1 MFRWR
6 KDLATLNAN
15 LVGVTMDGRHMGG
28 TASTT
33 RWSDVVGRPLRS
45 PLRWLAAATLV
56 ASGAVHI
63 PVIPM
68 HLEEA
73 PYIGYLFIALTAV
86 CFAIAVAVL
95 LVDSVV
101 VWAAGG
107 VVTALAVIAY
117 VLSRTVGLPQIA
129 DDIGNWTDPLGVAA
143 IAAETVTV
151 LLAVV
156 ALWHAQPL
164 LEPDRSRVR

>member
-1 MFRWR
+1 
-6 KDLATLNAN
+6 
-15 LVGVTMDGRHMGG
+15 MGG
-28 TASTT
+28 DLGTT

-45 PLRWLAAATLV
+45 PLRWLAAATLA

-63 PVIPM
+63 PIIGM

-73 PYIGYLFIALTAV
+73 PYIGYLFIALTAA
-86 CFAIAVAVL
+86 CIALAVAVL

-101 VWAAGG
+101 VWTAGG
-107 VVTALAVIAY
+107 VVTALALVGY

-143 IAAETVTV
+143 ITAETVTV
-151 LLAVV
+151 LLAVLV
-156 ALWHAQPL
+156 LRRAQPIL
-164 LEPDRSRVR
+164 QPVRPRVR

>member
-1 MFRWR
+1 MSAR
-6 KDLATLNAN
+6 
-15 LVGVTMDGRHMGG
+15 
-28 TASTT
+28 
-33 RWSDVVGRPLRS
+33 SDVMGALRS

-56 ASGAVHI
+56 ASGIVHI

-73 PYIGYLFIALTAV
+73 PYIGCLFIALTAV
-86 CFAIAVAVL
+86 CFALAAAVL
-95 LVDSVV
+95 LVDSIL

-117 VLSRTVGLPQIA
+117 VLSRTVGLPQIQ
-129 DDIGNWTDPLGVAA
+129 DDIGNWSEPLGIAA
-143 IAAETVTV
+143 ITAETLTL

-156 ALWHAQPL
+156 ALRRAEAAVQAA
-164 LEPDRSRVR
+164 RQVR

>member
-1 MFRWR
+1 M
-6 KDLATLNAN
+6 
-15 LVGVTMDGRHMGG
+15 
-28 TASTT
+28 TA
-33 RWSDVVGRPLRS
+33 RSDVMGALRS
-45 PLRWLAAATLV
+45 PLRWLAAVTLV
-56 ASGAVHI
+56 ASGIVHI

-86 CFAIAVAVL
+86 CFALAAAVL
-95 LVDSVV
+95 LVDSIL

-117 VLSRTVGLPQIA
+117 VLSRTVGLPQIQ
-129 DDIGNWTDPLGVAA
+129 DDIGNWSEPLGIAA
-143 IAAETVTV
+143 ITAETLTV

-156 ALWHAQPL
+156 ALRRAEAAVQAA
-164 LEPDRSRVR
+164 RQVR

>member
-1 MFRWR
+1 MSAR
-6 KDLATLNAN
+6 
-15 LVGVTMDGRHMGG
+15 
-28 TASTT
+28 
-33 RWSDVVGRPLRS
+33 SDVMGALRS

-56 ASGAVHI
+56 ASGIVHI

-86 CFAIAVAVL
+86 CFALAAAVL
-95 LVDSVV
+95 LVDSML

-117 VLSRTVGLPQIA
+117 VLSRTVGLPQIQ
-129 DDIGNWTDPLGVAA
+129 DDIGNWSEPLGIAA
-143 IAAETVTV
+143 ITAETLTV

-156 ALWHAQPL
+156 ALRRAEAAVQAA
-164 LEPDRSRVR
+164 RQVR

>member
-1 MFRWR
+1 MAPEW
-6 KDLATLNAN
+6 
-15 LVGVTMDGRHMGG
+15 GVAMM
-28 TASTT
+28 T
-33 RWSDVVGRPLRS
+33 RSDVMGTLRS

-56 ASGAVHI
+56 ASGIVHI

-86 CFAIAVAVL
+86 CFALAAAVL
-95 LVDSVV
+95 LVDSML

-117 VLSRTVGLPQIA
+117 VLSRTVGLPQIE
-129 DDIGNWTDPLGVAA
+129 DDIGNWTEPLGIAA
-143 IAAETVTV
+143 ITAESLTV

-156 ALWHAQPL
+156 ALRRAEAAVQAA
-164 LEPDRSRVR
+164 RQVR

>member
-1 MFRWR
+1 MSAR
-6 KDLATLNAN
+6 
-15 LVGVTMDGRHMGG
+15 
-28 TASTT
+28 
-33 RWSDVVGRPLRS
+33 SDVMGALRS

-56 ASGAVHI
+56 ASGIVHI

-86 CFAIAVAVL
+86 CFALAAAVL
-95 LVDSVV
+95 LVDSIL

-117 VLSRTVGLPQIA
+117 VLSRTVGLPQIQ
-129 DDIGNWTDPLGVAA
+129 DDIGNWSEPLGIAA
-143 IAAETVTV
+143 ITAETLTV

-156 ALWHAQPL
+156 ALRRAEAAVQAA
-164 LEPDRSRVR
+164 RQVR

>member
-1 MFRWR
+1 M
-6 KDLATLNAN
+6 
-15 LVGVTMDGRHMGG
+15 
-28 TASTT
+28 TT
-33 RWSDVVGRPLRS
+33 RSDVMGALRS

-56 ASGAVHI
+56 ASGVVHI

-86 CFAIAVAVL
+86 CFALAAAVL
-95 LVDSVV
+95 LVDSML

-107 VVTALAVIAY
+107 VVTALAVIAF
-117 VLSRTVGLPQIA
+117 VLSRTVGLPQIE
-129 DDIGNWTDPLGVAA
+129 DDIGNWTEPLGIAA
-143 IAAETVTV
+143 ITAETLTV

-156 ALWHAQPL
+156 ALRRAEAAVQAA
-164 LEPDRSRVR
+164 RQVR

>member
-1 MFRWR
+1 
-6 KDLATLNAN
+6 
-15 LVGVTMDGRHMGG
+15 MGG
-28 TASTT
+28 DLGTT

-45 PLRWLAAATLV
+45 PLRWLAAATLA

-63 PVIPM
+63 PIIGM

-73 PYIGYLFIALTAV
+73 PYIGYLFIALTAA
-86 CFAIAVAVL
+86 CIALAVAVL

-107 VVTALAVIAY
+107 VVTALAVVGY

-143 IAAETVTV
+143 ITAETVTV
-151 LLAVV
+151 LLAVLV
-156 ALWHAQPL
+156 LRRAQPIL
-164 LEPDRSRVR
+164 QPVRPRVR

>member
-1 MFRWR
+1 MGVRNDSWS
-6 KDLATLNAN
+6 DL
-15 LVGVTMDGRHMGG
+15 MGG
-28 TASTT
+28 A
-33 RWSDVVGRPLRS
+33 LRS

-73 PYIGYLFIALTAV
+73 PYIGYLFIALTAA
-86 CFAIAVAVL
+86 CFALAAVVL
-95 LVDSVV
+95 LVDSVL

-107 VVTALAVIAY
+107 LVTALAVIAY
-117 VLSRTVGLPQIA
+117 VLSRTIGLPLIE
-129 DDIGNWTDPLGVAA
+129 DDIGNWGDPLGVAA
-143 IAAETVTV
+143 ITAEAATV

-156 ALWHAQPL
+156 ALRRAEAAVQAA
-164 LEPDRSRVR
+164 RRVR

>member
-1 MFRWR
+1 
-6 KDLATLNAN
+6 
-15 LVGVTMDGRHMGG
+15 MGG
-28 TASTT
+28 A
-33 RWSDVVGRPLRS
+33 LRS

-73 PYIGYLFIALTAV
+73 PYIGYLFIALTAA
-86 CFAIAVAVL
+86 CFALAAVVL
-95 LVDSVV
+95 LVDSVL

-107 VVTALAVIAY
+107 LVTALAVIAY
-117 VLSRTVGLPQIA
+117 VLSRTIGLPLIE
-129 DDIGNWTDPLGVAA
+129 DDIGNWGDPLGVAA
-143 IAAETVTV
+143 ITAEAATV

-156 ALWHAQPL
+156 ALRRAEAAVQAA
-164 LEPDRSRVR
+164 RRVR

>member
-1 MFRWR
+1 
-6 KDLATLNAN
+6 
-15 LVGVTMDGRHMGG
+15 MDGTHIGG
-28 TASTT
+28 DLGTT

-45 PLRWLAAATLV
+45 PLRWLAAATLA

-63 PVIPM
+63 PIIGM

-73 PYIGYLFIALTAV
+73 PYIGYLFIALTAA
-86 CFAIAVAVL
+86 CIALAVAVL

-101 VWAAGG
+101 VWTAGG
-107 VVTALAVIAY
+107 VVTALALVGY

-143 IAAETVTV
+143 ITAETVTV
-151 LLAVV
+151 LLAVLV
-156 ALWHAQPL
+156 LRRAQPIL
-164 LEPDRSRVR
+164 QPVRPRVR

>member
-117 VLSRTVGLPQIA
+117 VLSRTVGLPQIQ
-129 DDIGNWTDPLGVAA
+129 DDIGNWSEPLGIAA
-143 IAAETVTV
+143 ITAETLTV

-156 ALWHAQPL
+156 ALRRAEAAVQAA
-164 LEPDRSRVR
+164 RQVR

>member
-1 MFRWR
+1 MSAR
-6 KDLATLNAN
+6 
-15 LVGVTMDGRHMGG
+15 
-28 TASTT
+28 
-33 RWSDVVGRPLRS
+33 SDVMGALRS

-56 ASGAVHI
+56 ASGIVHI

-86 CFAIAVAVL
+86 CFALAAAVL
-95 LVDSVV
+95 LVDSIL

-117 VLSRTVGLPQIA
+117 VLSRTVGLPQIQ
-129 DDIGNWTDPLGVAA
+129 DDIGNWSEPLGVAA
-143 IAAETVTV
+143 ITAETLTV

-156 ALWHAQPL
+156 ALRRAEAAVQAA
-164 LEPDRSRVR
+164 RQVR

>member
-1 MFRWR
+1 MSAR
-6 KDLATLNAN
+6 
-15 LVGVTMDGRHMGG
+15 
-28 TASTT
+28 
-33 RWSDVVGRPLRS
+33 SDVMGALRS

-56 ASGAVHI
+56 ASGIVHI

-86 CFAIAVAVL
+86 CFALAAAVL
-95 LVDSVV
+95 LLDSML

-117 VLSRTVGLPQIA
+117 VLSRTVGLPQIQ
-129 DDIGNWTDPLGVAA
+129 DDIGNWSEPLGIAA
-143 IAAETVTV
+143 ITAETLTV

-156 ALWHAQPL
+156 ALRRAEAAVQAA
-164 LEPDRSRVR
+164 RQVR

>member
-1 MFRWR
+1 
-6 KDLATLNAN
+6 
-15 LVGVTMDGRHMGG
+15 MGG
-28 TASTT
+28 DAGTT

-86 CFAIAVAVL
+86 CFGLAVAVL
-95 LVDSVV
+95 LVDSVG

-107 VVTALAVIAY
+107 VVTALAVIAF

-129 DDIGNWTDPLGVAA
+129 DDIGNWTDPLGLASLWVEGA
-143 IAAETVTV
+143 V
-151 LLAVV
+151 LLTATYALAPRTV
-156 ALWHAQPL
+156 ARPL
-164 LEPDRSRVR
+164 RVEPLKG